1 MDKEEKLIREYF
13 KFDDINQTETI
24 SVLPLTLIDMLLEY
38 KHKIKKLHTYRVQ
51 KLEEIIKRFMQ
62 ATEIAKMQ
70 NGDWFKEVYNDAG
83 ALNLHNVMKLVCE
96 NCHKKTAS
104 RYDRITGLYLCKDCY
119 SKQTVL

>member
-1 MDKEEKLIREYF
+1 MKAKKVLKMLKSKIELAAQNNSNYAIENS
-13 KFDDINQTETI
+13 DIEAIN
-24 SVLPLTLIDMLLEY
+24 
-38 KHKIKKLHTYRVQ
+38 R
-51 KLEEIIKRFMQ
+51 
-62 ATEIAKMQ
+62 
-70 NGDWFKEVYNDAG
+70 